1 MSYNVLIVDDSRS
14 MRKVISKVLQMLKF
28 ELGECLEASNGQ
40 EALDILEGKWI
51 DLILADV
58 NMPVMDGVGFIR
70 SLREKNICRDTPVV
84 FVTTEANEDRLNQ
97 LMDLGASGYIRKPF
111 RPEEMGAFLSRI
123 MGETDGFKMG
133 TSVEGCDF

>member
-58 NMPVMDGVGFIR
+58 NMPVMDGVAFIR
-70 SLREKNICRDTPVV
+70 SLREKNICGDIPVV
-84 FVTTEANEDRLNQ
+84 FVTTEANENRLNQ

-111 RPEEMGAFLSRI
+111 RPEEMGVFLSRI
-123 MGETDGFKMG
+123 MGETDGFRMG

>member
-14 MRKVISKVLQMLKF
+14 MRKVIWKVLRLLGF

-70 SLREKNICRDTPVV
+70 SLREKNICRGTPVA
-84 FVTTEANEDRLNQ
+84 FITTEANEDRLNQ

-111 RPEEMGAFLSRI
+111 RPEEMGVFLSRI
-123 MGETDGFKMG
+123 MGETDGFKKR
-133 TSVEGCDF
+133 TSVAGCDF

>member
-14 MRKVISKVLQMLKF
+14 MRKVIWKILQLSGF
-28 ELGECLEASNGQ
+28 DLGECLEASNGQ

-70 SLREKNICRDTPVV
+70 SLRERISAGTLRWSLLQR
-84 FVTTEANEDRLNQ
+84 EANEDRLNQ

-111 RPEEMGAFLSRI
+111 RPEEMGLF
-123 MGETDGFKMG
+123 
-133 TSVEGCDF
+133 

>member
-1 MSYNVLIVDDSRS
+1 MSYNVLVVDDSRS
-14 MRKVISKVLQMLKF
+14 MRKVIWKILRMVGF

-40 EALDILEGKWI
+40 EALDLLEGKWI
-51 DLILADV
+51 DLILSDV

-84 FVTTEANEDRLNQ
+84 FITTEANEDRLNQ

-111 RPEEMGAFLSRI
+111 RPEVIGTFLSRI

>member
-1 MSYNVLIVDDSRS
+1 MSCNVLIVDDSRS
-14 MRKVISKVLQMLKF
+14 MRKVIWKILRMLGF

-58 NMPVMDGVGFIR
+58 NMPVMDGVEFMR
-70 SLREKNICRDTPVV
+70 SLREKNICGDTPVI
-84 FVTTEANEDRLNQ
+84 FITTEANENRLKQ

>member
-1 MSYNVLIVDDSRS
+1 

-58 NMPVMDGVGFIR
+58 NMPVMDGVAFIR
-70 SLREKNICRDTPVV
+70 SLREKNICGDIPVV
-84 FVTTEANEDRLNQ
+84 FVTTEANENRLNQ

-123 MGETDGFKMG
+123 MGEKDGFRMG

>member
-1 MSYNVLIVDDSRS
+1 MSYNVLIVDDSSS
-14 MRKVISKVLQMLKF
+14 MRKIIWKILQLLGF

-58 NMPVMDGVGFIR
+58 NMPVMDGVAFIR
-70 SLREKNICRDTPVV
+70 SLREKNICGDIPVV
-84 FVTTEANEDRLNQ
+84 FVTTEANENRLNQ

-123 MGETDGFKMG
+123 MGEKDGFRMG

>member
-1 MSYNVLIVDDSRS
+1 MSYNVLVVDDSRS
-14 MRKVISKVLQMLKF
+14 MRKVIWKILRMVGF

-40 EALDILEGKWI
+40 EALDLLEGKWI
-51 DLILADV
+51 DLILSDV

-70 SLREKNICRDTPVV
+70 SLREKNICGDTPVV
-84 FVTTEANEDRLNQ
+84 FITTEANEDRLNQ

-111 RPEEMGAFLSRI
+111 RPEVIGTFLSRI
-123 MGETDGFKMG
+123 MGETDGFRMG